1 MTGSYYD
8 LQTDVITPDSPAE
21 IKTQR
26 ESVQA
31 ALGLGITAAQDL
43 CAASLHTTR
52 RAYQQWER
60 GERRMHPA
68 FCELLRI
75 KVALWQK

>member
-1 MTGSYYD
+1 MTD
-8 LQTDVITPDSPAE
+8 KTDVITPDSPAE

-26 ESVQA
+26 ESIQA
-31 ALGLGITAAQDL
+31 ALGLRITAAQDL

-75 KVALWQK
+75 KVAKLQK